1 MIKNIL
7 MLLLVLTGMSHSSF
21 AQSDARAT
29 AILQAMS
36 KKYKTYAI
44 VKADFT
50 MTAKNPK
57 ANINQTDKGVL
68 YVQAKANKYKM
79 VMQDREMISDGKNQ
93 WTHLK
98 EDQEVQ
104 LSTVENDG
112 DALNPAQIFTI
123 YEKGFKAKYAGEA
136 KSGAKIMQLIDLT
149 PTDAKKTYN
158 RVRLTVDKKA
168 QQISKAVIYEK
179 NGSTYTYNINS
190 FVPNVKLPESIFT
203 FDAKKYPGVEVVDLR

>member
-1 MIKNIL
+1 MIKNI
-7 MLLLVLTGMSHSSF
+7 MVLLLVFTGMSYTSF
-21 AQSDARAT
+21 AQSDAKAT

-50 MTAKNPK
+50 ITANNPK

-68 YVQAKANKYKM
+68 YVKANANKYKM
-79 VMQDREMISDGKNQ
+79 VMQDRDLISDGKSQ

-98 EDQEVQ
+98 QDQEVQ
-104 LSTVENDG
+104 LTDVNNDA

-123 YEKGFKAKYAGEA
+123 YEKGFKSKYVSESKVGS
-136 KSGAKIMQLIDLT
+136 KVYQVIDLT
-149 PTDAKKTYN
+149 PIDAKKTYN
-158 RVRLTVDKKA
+158 KVRLTVDKSA
-168 QQISKAVIYEK
+168 LQITKAVIYEK
-179 NGSTYTYNINS
+179 NGTTYTYNVKS
-190 FVPNVKLPESIFT
+190 FVPNVKLPESTFT

>member
-1 MIKNIL
+1 MMKNI
-7 MLLLVLTGMSHSSF
+7 MVLLLVFTGMTYTSF
-21 AQSDARAT
+21 AQSDAKAT

-50 MTAKNPK
+50 ITANNPK

-68 YVQAKANKYKM
+68 YVKANANKYKM
-79 VMQDREMISDGKNQ
+79 VMQDRDLISDGKNQ

-98 EDQEVQ
+98 QDQEVQ
-104 LSTVENDG
+104 LSAVDNDP

-123 YEKGFKAKYAGEA
+123 YEKGFKAKYAGES
-136 KSGAKIMQLIDLT
+136 KVGSKVYQLIDLT

-158 RVRLTVDKKA
+158 KVRLTVDKNTL
-168 QQISKAVIYEK
+168 QMTKAVIYEK
-179 NGSTYTYNINS
+179 NGTTYSYNVKS
-190 FVPNVKLPESIFT
+190 FVPNVKLPESTFT